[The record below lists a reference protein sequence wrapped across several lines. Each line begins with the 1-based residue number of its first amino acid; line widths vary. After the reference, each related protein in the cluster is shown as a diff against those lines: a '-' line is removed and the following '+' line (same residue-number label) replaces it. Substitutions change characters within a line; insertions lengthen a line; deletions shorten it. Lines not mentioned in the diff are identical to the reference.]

1 MPRGSLDRRD
11 PTLALTG
18 GTGFIGR
25 ALARRFAELGW
36 RVRVLVRNPA
46 RAGMVSG
53 PGLEPVVGDLADLPA
68 LQTLVSD
75 ARAIVHCAGA
85 VRGTTLNEFARVNV
99 DGVRNLARMARQ
111 RGQAPFFL
119 SLSSLAAREPQ
130 LSPYAHSK
138 RAGEEVLAANAGD
151 MSWLAL
157 RPPAV
162 YGPGD
167 REMLPLLRGMMR
179 GVALVL
185 GPAHARF
192 SMLYVDDL
200 VAAIEHC
207 LKAETPPTGIFELH
221 DGHYGG
227 YTWNQL
233 VRTAA
238 SVRGGPVRQVR
249 LPQTLL
255 AGAARLSVSWA
266 RLSGQAPMFTPGKLR
281 ELRHPDWVCDNRAF
295 HQASDWSPAVDFA
308 EGLRRTVGA
317 RVNPL
322 STTDPAQG

>member
-1 MPRGSLDRRD
+1 MGRRE

-18 GTGFIGR
+18 ATGFIGR
-25 ALARRFAELGW
+25 ALARRFVELGW
-36 RVRVLVRNPA
+36 RVKALVRNPS
-46 RAGMVSG
+46 RASLLGG
-53 PGLEPVVGDLADLPA
+53 PRLELVAGDLEDLRA
-68 LQTLVSD
+68 LQTLVSG
-75 ARAIVHCAGA
+75 AAAIVHCAGA

-99 DGVRNLARMARQ
+99 DGVRNLVQIARE
-111 RGQAPFFL
+111 GDPAPFFL
-119 SLSSLAAREPQ
+119 SLSSLAAREPR

-138 RAGEEVLAANAGD
+138 HAGEEALAAAAGD
-151 MSWLAL
+151 MPWLAL

-200 VAAIEHC
+200 VAAVEHC
-207 LKAETPPTGIFELH
+207 LKAQIPPTGIFELH
-221 DGHYGG
+221 DGHCGG
-227 YTWNQL
+227 YTWNEL
-233 VRTAA
+233 VSTAA
-238 SVRGGPVRQVR
+238 SLRGGPVRQVR

-255 AGAARLSVSWA
+255 AGAARLSVTWA

-295 HQASDWSPAVDFA
+295 HQASGWSPAVDFA
-308 EGLRRTVGA
+308 EGLRRTVGG

-322 STTDPAQG
+322 STTDPARG